1 MIELEN
7 VFKSFDGGK
16 SFAVDD
22 VSLSVR
28 EGELLALLGEA
39 GCGKTT
45 TMKMINR
52 LVDPTEGTIRVAG
65 NTVVSV
71 KDGKRVAGERP
82 EELRRHIGYVIQGSG
97 LFSHMTVARNVA
109 VVPKLLGWP
118 APRIGARVEELLS
131 LVGLP
136 PAEYQARFPDQL
148 SGGQKQRVA
157 LARGLAAG
165 PRVMLLDEPFGA
177 LDPVSREEV
186 RQLFRQIRQELK
198 VTAVMVTHDMTEA
211 LMLADRIAV
220 MRKGRLLQVGAP
232 HELLASPA
240 DDFVKDM
247 LTTPGRE
254 VRQLAPELQA
264 QLQALADNPEAETH
278 R

>member
-1 MIELEN
+1 MIELQS

-16 SFAVDD
+16 TFAVHD
-22 VSLSVR
+22 VSLAVR

-71 KDGKRVAGERP
+71 KGGKRVQGQRP

-118 APRIGARVEELLS
+118 APRIAARVEELLN

-136 PAEYQARFPDQL
+136 PAEYRSRFPDQL
-148 SGGQKQRVA
+148 SGGQRQRVA
-157 LARGLAAG
+157 LARSLAAG

-186 RQLFRQIRQELK
+186 RQLFRKIRGELK

-220 MRKGRLLQVGAP
+220 MRKGKLLQIGAP
-232 HELLASPA
+232 HELLARPA

-254 VRQLAPELQA
+254 VRQLAPQLQA
-264 QLQALADNPEAETH
+264 QLQALADNP
-278 R
+278 